1 MLANKWQRINIK
13 QEKVAQQVA
22 TSYKL
27 YTLTTPII
35 TTPLLGVHK
44 LNRIAPMLDRF
55 VDPWWTQCRGLELW
69 CFCWWLRPW
78 WCLKRQQQPWWCL
91 HELRATNNI
100 LLQLVWWG
108 LSVNEAL
115 REAIVPKK
123 WWRGEVL
130 VNPRIIKQNGEL
142 FIMIA
147 ICECEYLHLLN
158 SKINFSFE
166 VHLSHEREW
175 TPLTKRCHGRNGY
188 QTYGVQLF
196 SYVSCQ
202 RLDVFLKCSMACH
215 PNERSIGFH
224 HQTGA
229 HVELQ
234 RQKM

>member
-1 MLANKWQRINIK
+1 MSRSGTMVLLLVVASMVVFETSTTTLVVPAWVASYQQHPTPTGMMRVVRQWGPQRSYSP
-13 QEKVAQQVA
+13 QKVVA
-22 TSYKL
+22 RWS
-27 YTLTTPII
+27 
-35 TTPLLGVHK
+35 
-44 LNRIAPMLDRF
+44 
-55 VDPWWTQCRGLELW
+55 
-69 CFCWWLRPW
+69 
-78 WCLKRQQQPWWCL
+78 
-91 HELRATNNI
+91 
-100 LLQLVWWG
+100 
-108 LSVNEAL
+108 
-115 REAIVPKK
+115 
-123 WWRGEVL
+123 L

-188 QTYGVQLF
+188 QTYGVQFF